1 MMCIPQAVKSLFSHA
16 QAPDPPW
23 NSVRYADVKAP
34 ESAGASGGGVARVP
48 TPPDGPPPGWLG
60 NSKGTSKG
68 SQWWMDEEG
77 NWHWWRQ
84 VSWLM

>member
-1 MMCIPQAVKSLFSHA
+1 MQAV
-16 QAPDPPW
+16 
-23 NSVRYADVKAP
+23 
-34 ESAGASGGGVARVP
+34 GGGVARVP

-77 NWHWWRQ
+77 NWHWWHQ